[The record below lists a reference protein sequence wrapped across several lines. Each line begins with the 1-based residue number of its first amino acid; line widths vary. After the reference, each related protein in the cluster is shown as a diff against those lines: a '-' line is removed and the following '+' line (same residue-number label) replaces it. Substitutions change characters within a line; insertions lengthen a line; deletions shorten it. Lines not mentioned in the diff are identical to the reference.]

1 MRDPQEKTAV
11 IYARVSSKRQA
22 DEELPVESQIE
33 QCKSKASALGAR
45 VDRVFIDNGIS
56 GRYDD
61 RAAFQDAIGYC
72 ELASP
77 AYLIT
82 WSTSRFARNKVD
94 AGMYKLRLARAGTE
108 IIYASLNIDR
118 NSDSGW
124 MTEGVLELF
133 DEFYSRQISADTIRS
148 QVKNARDGYF
158 NGGVPA
164 YGYKSIPAPDA
175 PKRRMLMPVK
185 SEAHVVRDIFK
196 LRADGN
202 GALSIAITLNDS
214 GYRNRGKNWTK
225 SSILALLRN
234 EAVIGRIVFGRRDR
248 INRRMKPRDQWIIVD
263 SHEPIIQRDLW
274 DSVQQLMD
282 EAATPRNH
290 GSPKSTY
297 LFTGILHCEESG
309 SSMQIESAKGRNRR
323 YWYYN
328 CRDFQKKGIGSPRRI
343 PAREFDQWLV
353 GVILDKILTKDFL
366 SSIVHDL
373 HDICSTWVGDHKKRR
388 ASVVASLQ
396 SVVNKNEKIYE
407 LFEIYGKDTP
417 NLADLTKRLRANNAE
432 IKSLELKLAGIDL
445 EQPPEVTVSAQEIAE
460 LSSSLR
466 YIVTSSDNP
475 KKLRHF
481 FGSFIDKVWVGD
493 DSVRIE
499 YRPECLISN
508 PEPVPVPSRE
518 NWLPEHALL
527 RTRILA
533 VQMPVRFH
541 RKAA

>member
-1 MRDPQEKTAV
+1 
-11 IYARVSSKRQA
+11 
-22 DEELPVESQIE
+22 
-33 QCKSKASALGAR
+33 
-45 VDRVFIDNGIS
+45 
-56 GRYDD
+56 
-61 RAAFQDAIGYC
+61 
-72 ELASP
+72 
-77 AYLIT
+77 
-82 WSTSRFARNKVD
+82 
-94 AGMYKLRLARAGTE
+94 MYKLRLARAGTE

-175 PKRRMLMPVK
+175 PKRRKLVQVPA
-185 SEAHVVRDIFK
+185 EAHVVYEIFS
-196 LRADGN
+196 LRANGN
-202 GALSIAITLNDS
+202 GALSIAMTLNDR
-214 GYRNRGKNWTK
+214 GLRNRGKTWTK

-248 INRRMKPRDQWIIVD
+248 VNRRLKPRDQWIIVD
-263 SHEPIIQRDLW
+263 SHEPIISPDLW
-274 DSVQQLMD
+274 DSVQQLMN
-282 EAATPRNH
+282 EAAAPANH
-290 GSPKSTY
+290 GSPNSTY

-309 SSMQIESAKGRNRR
+309 SSMQIESAKGRSRR

-328 CRDFQKKGIGSPRRI
+328 CRDFQKKGTGTPRRI

-353 GVILDKILTKDFL
+353 GVIMDKILTRDYL
-366 SSIVHDL
+366 SSIVQDL
-373 HDICSTWVGDHKKRR
+373 HEVCSTWYADHKKRR

-396 SVVNKNEKIYE
+396 AIVNKNEKIYE
-407 LFEIYGKDTP
+407 LFELHGKDAP
-417 NLADLTKRLRANNAE
+417 NLSDLTKRLRANNAE
-432 IKSLELKLAGIDL
+432 IKAMESKLAAIDI
-445 EQPPEVTVSAQEIAE
+445 EQPPEVTVSEQEIAE
-460 LSSSLR
+460 LSSTLR

-481 FGSFIDKVWVGD
+481 FGSFIDKIWVGD

-508 PEPVPVPSRE
+508 PEPIAVPSKD
-518 NWLPEHALL
+518 NWLPERALL